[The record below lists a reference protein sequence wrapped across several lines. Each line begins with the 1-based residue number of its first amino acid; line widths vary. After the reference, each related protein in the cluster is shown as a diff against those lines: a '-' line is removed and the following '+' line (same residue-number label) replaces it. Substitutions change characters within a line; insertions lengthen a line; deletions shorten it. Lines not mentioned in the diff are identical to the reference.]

1 MSFIFTSKAWIE
13 KETLFSKNNL
23 DGAIGGK
30 EKPHDLFKVIS
41 QAPGKEKKLG
51 VMLHRE
57 LKCKADRKLA
67 YFNSALLF
75 LSPQIDFKHQ
85 DFVFLAFRKTLLF

>member
-1 MSFIFTSKAWIE
+1 MSFIFICKAWIE
-13 KETLFSKNNL
+13 EETLFSKNNL

-51 VMLHRE
+51 VMLHSE
-57 LKCKADRKLA
+57 LNWKDDRKLA
-67 YFNSALLF
+67 CFNPALLF

-85 DFVFLAFRKTLLF
+85 DFFFLAFRKTLLF